1 MLEVK
6 NLNVSYGVIPVLHN
20 VSLHVKEN
28 ELVALLGSNGAG
40 KSTLLNT
47 IQGMMKP
54 ISGSISFLGKPIEGL
69 PPHRVIAE
77 GIVQVPEGRRL
88 FPYMTVR
95 ENLLLGAYPGKAW
108 SNKRERME
116 WVMSLFPILKERA
129 EMQSRLLSG
138 GEQQM
143 LTIGRGLMA
152 HPRLLMVDEPS
163 LGLAPVILDNLYETL
178 GKLRESKIT
187 ILLPEQNAL
196 RALTIGNR
204 GYVMQDGRVVLEG
217 NCQSLMQSDLVKR
230 AYLGR

>member
-6 NLNVSYGVIPVLHN
+6 NINVSYGVIPVLHD
-20 VSLHVKEN
+20 VSMQVKEN
-28 ELVALLGSNGAG
+28 ELVVLLGSNGAG

-47 IQGMMKP
+47 IQGMIKP
-54 ISGSISFLGKPIEGL
+54 VSGSISFLGKAIGGL

-95 ENLLLGAYPGKAW
+95 ENILLGAYPGNAW
-108 SNKRERME
+108 KDKKERMA

-129 EMQSRLLSG
+129 NMQSRMLSG

-152 HPRLLMVDEPS
+152 HPRMLMVDEPS
-163 LGLAPVILDNLYETL
+163 LGLAPVILDNLYQTL

-196 RALTIGNR
+196 RALQIGDR
-204 GYVMQDGRVVLEG
+204 GYVMQDGRIVLEG
-217 NCQSLMQSDLVKR
+217 DCQSLMQSDLVRR
-230 AYLGR
+230 AYLGI

>member
-1 MLEVK
+1 MLEIK
-6 NLNVSYGVIPVLHN
+6 NLNVSYGVLPVLHD
-20 VSLHVKEN
+20 VSMQVKEN

-47 IQGMMKP
+47 IQGIMKP
-54 ISGSISFLGKPIEGL
+54 VSGSISFLGKAIGGL

-88 FPYMTVR
+88 FPYLTVR
-95 ENLLLGAYPGKAW
+95 ENLLLGAYPGNAW
-108 SNKRERME
+108 KDKKERMA
-116 WVMSLFPILKERA
+116 WVVSLFPILKERA
-129 EMQSRLLSG
+129 NMQSRMLSG

-152 HPRLLMVDEPS
+152 HPRMLMVD
-163 LGLAPVILDNLYETL
+163 DLYQTL

-187 ILLPEQNAL
+187 IFLPEQNAL
-196 RALTIGNR
+196 RALQIGDR
-204 GYVMQDGRVVLEG
+204 GYVMQDGRIVLEG
-217 NCQSLMQSDLVKR
+217 DCQSLMQSDLVRK

>member
-6 NLNVSYGVIPVLHN
+6 NLNVSYGVIPVLHD
-20 VSLHVKEN
+20 VSLTVMEN

-54 ISGSISFLGKPIEGL
+54 VSGSIAFLGKSIEGL
-69 PPHRVIAE
+69 PPHKVIAE

-95 ENLLLGAYPGKAW
+95 ENLLLGAYPGGAW
-108 SNKRERME
+108 SSKKERME
-116 WVMSLFPILKERA
+116 WVMNLFPILRERVQ
-129 EMQSRLLSG
+129 MQSRLLSG

-163 LGLAPVILDNLYETL
+163 LGLAPVILDHLYEIL
-178 GKLRESKIT
+178 RKLRESKIT

-196 RALTIGNR
+196 RALAIGDR
-204 GYVMQDGRVVLEG
+204 GYVMQDGKIVLEG
-217 NCQSLMQSDLVKR
+217 NCQSLMQSDLVKQ

>member
-6 NLNVSYGVIPVLHN
+6 NLNVSYGVIPVLHD
-20 VSLHVKEN
+20 VTLQVREN

-54 ISGSISFLGKPIEGL
+54 VSGSISFLGKEISGL
-69 PPHRVIAE
+69 PPHKVIAA

-95 ENLLLGAYPGKAW
+95 ENLLLGAYPGNAW
-108 SNKRERME
+108 KSKKERME
-116 WVMSLFPILKERA
+116 WVMTLFPLLKERA
-129 EMQSRLLSG
+129 QMQSRLLSG

-152 HPRLLMVDEPS
+152 HPRMLMVDEPS
-163 LGLAPVILDNLYETL
+163 LGLAPVILDHLYETL

-196 RALTIGNR
+196 RALAIGDR
-204 GYVMQDGRVVLEG
+204 GYVMQDGRIMLEG
-217 NCQSLMQSDLVKR
+217 NCQSLMQSDLIKK
-230 AYLGR
+230 AYLGK

>member
-6 NLNVSYGVIPVLHN
+6 DLNVSYGVIPVLHDL
-20 VSLHVKEN
+20 SLKVMEN
-28 ELVALLGSNGAG
+28 ELVPLLGSNGAG

-54 ISGSISFLGKPIEGL
+54 ISGSIWFLGKSIGGL
-69 PPHRVIAE
+69 PPHKVIAE

-95 ENLLLGAYPGKAW
+95 ENLLLGAYPGNAW
-108 SNKRERME
+108 RSKKERME
-116 WVMSLFPILKERA
+116 WIMGLFPILRDRA
-129 EMQSRLLSG
+129 QMQSRLLSG

-163 LGLAPVILDNLYETL
+163 LGLAPVILDHLYEIL
-178 GKLRESKIT
+178 RKLRESKIT

-196 RALTIGNR
+196 RALAIGDR
-204 GYVMQDGRVVLEG
+204 GYVMQDGRIVLEG
-217 NCQSLMQSDLVKR
+217 NCRSLMQSDLVKQ
-230 AYLGR
+230 AYLGK